1 MNDPIVLELIAV
13 PLNYLKLKKTFSKH
27 FIMVTISLN
36 VLILGLNT
44 GSERLVWHVWIKTLL
59 TSVLQTILSMSVRG
73 KIPLQI

>member
-1 MNDPIVLELIAV
+1 MNDPIVMELIAV
-13 PLNYLKLKKTFSKH
+13 PLNYLRLKKKFSKH

-44 GSERLVWHVWIKTLL
+44 GSERLVWRVWIKTLL

-73 KIPLQI
+73 KTPLQI